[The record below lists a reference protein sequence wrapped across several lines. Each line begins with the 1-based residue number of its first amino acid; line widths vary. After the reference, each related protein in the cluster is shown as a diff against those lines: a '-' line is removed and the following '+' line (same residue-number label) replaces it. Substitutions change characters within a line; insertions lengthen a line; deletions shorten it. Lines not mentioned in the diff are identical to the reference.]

1 MLRTVVIVLLTGL
14 QGAGKTTAAR
24 LVAAQLE
31 RGVHVEGDA
40 IRRFVVAGR
49 ADMTPDASEEALA
62 QLRLRY
68 AVAAFAAQEYE
79 RRGFDVVVDDVVAG
93 PMLEEVLALYARPPS
108 VVVLF
113 PTKETVAARA
123 AERYAS
129 YPLDELYR
137 LFAEETPRIGRWID
151 NSSLTPAE
159 TAAAIL
165 HG

>member
-1 MLRTVVIVLLTGL
+1 MLLTGL

-24 LVAAQLE
+24 LVAAQFE

-49 ADMTPDASEEALA
+49 AEMTPDASADALD
-62 QLRLRY
+62 QLRVRY
-68 AVAAFAAQEYE
+68 AVAAFAAQEYA

-93 PMLEEVLALYARPPS
+93 PMLEEVLALYATPPS
-108 VVVLF
+108 VVVLL

-123 AERYAS
+123 ANRYAHF
-129 YPLDELYR
+129 PLEDLYR
-137 LFAEETPRIGRWID
+137 LFADETPRVGRWID
-151 NSSLTPAE
+151 NSSLTPEE

-165 HG
+165 QA